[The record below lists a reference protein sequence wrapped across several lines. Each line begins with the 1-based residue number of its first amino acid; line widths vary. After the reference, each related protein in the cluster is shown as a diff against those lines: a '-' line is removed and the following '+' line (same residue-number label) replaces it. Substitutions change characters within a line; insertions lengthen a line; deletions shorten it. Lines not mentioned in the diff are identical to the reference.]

1 MTKRDLIDEIVKQY
15 PSYSGRDAEVIVNAV
30 FEAMT
35 DALCS
40 GERIEIRGFGSF
52 VVKQRRAREGRNPK
66 TGDIVA
72 VAAKRVPFFKVGKEL
87 KQRVDADEQP
97 VATNSGKP
105 AAAPSVGSTPASPS
119 QSAVS
124 TGSRSV

>member
-1 MTKRDLIDEIVKQY
+1 MTKRDLIDEIVRMF

-35 DALCS
+35 EALCS

-87 KQRVDADEQP
+87 KQRVDKDEP
-97 VATNSGKP
+97 ASSPPSPISAP
-105 AAAPSVGSTPASPS
+105 AAQAS
-119 QSAVS
+119 SAATS
-124 TGSRSV
+124 GSRSA

>member
-1 MTKRDLIDEIVKQY
+1 MTKRDLIDEIVKLY
-15 PSYSGRDAEVIVNAV
+15 PSYSRRDAEVIVNAV
-30 FEAMT
+30 FESMT

-66 TGDIVA
+66 TGEIVA

-87 KQRVDADEQP
+87 KQRVDGEAPDGASDDSDGSDASVSESQASSP
-97 VATNSGKP
+97 MSGD
-105 AAAPSVGSTPASPS
+105 SSSP
-119 QSAVS
+119 
-124 TGSRSV
+124 

>member
-1 MTKRDLIDEIVKQY
+1 MTKRDLIDEIVRMF

-35 DALCS
+35 EALCS

-87 KQRVDADEQP
+87 KQRVDREE
-97 VATNSGKP
+97 TSGVP
-105 AAAPSVGSTPASPS
+105 PSAAPISTPVS
-119 QSAVS
+119 QSSSSSAAS
-124 TGSRSV
+124 GGSRSA

>member
-1 MTKRDLIDEIVKQY
+1 MTKRDLIDEIVRLY

-35 DALCS
+35 EALS
-40 GERIEIRGFGSF
+40 AGERIEIRGFGSF

-66 TGDIVA
+66 TGEIVA

-87 KQRVDADEQP
+87 KQRVDKEDADAAKEASTAGLP
-97 VATNSGKP
+97 PAPPAPPAEPP
-105 AAAPSVGSTPASPS
+105 AA
-119 QSAVS
+119 
-124 TGSRSV
+124 TGSSRTA

>member
-1 MTKRDLIDEIVKQY
+1 MTKRDLIDEIVKLY
-15 PSYSGRDAEVIVNAV
+15 PAYSGRDAEVIVNAV

-87 KQRVDADEQP
+87 KQRVDRDEEIVTKPSPQSPPPPSNSPKQP
-97 VATNSGKP
+97 H
-105 AAAPSVGSTPASPS
+105 
-119 QSAVS
+119 VS
-124 TGSRSV
+124 SGSRTA

>member
-1 MTKRDLIDEIVKQY
+1 MTKRDLIDEIVKLY
-15 PSYSGRDAEVIVNAV
+15 PAYSGRDAEVIVNAV

-87 KQRVDADEQP
+87 KQRVDRDEQHIP
-97 VATNSGKP
+97 TGAP
-105 AAAPSVGSTPASPS
+105 AAAPLAKPGAPTQQQPSVSS
-119 QSAVS
+119 
-124 TGSRSV
+124 GSRSV

>member
-87 KQRVDADEQP
+87 KQRVDSDESP
-97 VATNSGKP
+97 VATNAGKP
-105 AAAPSVGSTPASPS
+105 AAASSVGSTPTAPS
-119 QSAVS
+119 QPAVS
-124 TGSRSV
+124 TGSRSA

>member
-1 MTKRDLIDEIVKQY
+1 MPAMTKRDLIDEIVRTY

-35 DALCS
+35 DALSS

-52 VVKQRRAREGRNPK
+52 VVKKRRAREGRNPK
-66 TGDIVA
+66 TGEIVA

-87 KQRVDADEQP
+87 KQRVDKDEQVVTTAP
-97 VATNSGKP
+97 ATAP
-105 AAAPSVGSTPASPS
+105 ALPTAA
-119 QSAVS
+119 SAAS
-124 TGSRSV
+124 TGSRSA